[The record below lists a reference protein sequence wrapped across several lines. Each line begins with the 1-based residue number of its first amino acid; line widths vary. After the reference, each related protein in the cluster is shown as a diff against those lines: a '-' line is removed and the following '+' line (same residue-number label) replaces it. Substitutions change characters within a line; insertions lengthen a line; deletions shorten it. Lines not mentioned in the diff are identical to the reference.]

1 MASGIFMSILSRVA
15 PVQQEEGDKADCS
28 ECIRTRRHD
37 RRPCRIF
44 GKRKRHCV
52 RCRIG
57 FGSKSDLFHGGAYG
71 DGITYQI
78 REGHIDIVFK
88 DLSEKG
94 KLLVDSFFIG
104 ICKVQEVYADY
115 IQIR

>member
-1 MASGIFMSILSRVA
+1 MPDIREKGKDIVCAAVSVLAQNLI
-15 PVQQEEGDKADCS
+15 CS
-28 ECIRTRRHD
+28 MEALT
-37 RRPCRIF
+37 
-44 GKRKRHCV
+44 
-52 RCRIG
+52 
-57 FGSKSDLFHGGAYG
+57 G